1 MEIKKGKYRLIV
13 LFVITAFC
21 YYVGPRYPAFFS
33 TTYHQKIYAL
43 IDWILHQFTHLF
55 SFSIGD
61 LMYAL
66 VILHVFYKTY
76 FFIKNKTFIKLIT
89 FITTYILL
97 FFSLFQILW
106 GFNNYKYSLAHQLE
120 LDRNYTENDLNKL
133 THKLI
138 KEVNLLHNE
147 LAADVKSKIVI
158 EKDLALFNR
167 IAKENY
173 TRLPMELKEVLIQN
187 PINKV
192 KASFYSPFLSYS
204 GFSGYF
210 NPFTHENQV
219 NTEVPSISMPITVAH
234 EMAHQLGISSE
245 SEANFYG
252 YQVMNL
258 SNDLRFR
265 YAANLYA
272 LRYCLKEHHHKANT
286 TYHYWFSQL
295 HPGIQENIYETE
307 KFWNEKRTVST
318 FLFKH
323 IYGRF
328 LKINNQTDGIRSYN
342 RFVDLLINYDK
353 KNQEI

>member
-1 MEIKKGKYRLIV
+1 MKKEKYLLIV
-13 LFVITAFC
+13 LSVLTAFC
-21 YYVGPRYPAFFS
+21 YYAGPRYPDFFS
-33 TTYHQKIYAL
+33 TTYHQKIYTC
-43 IDWILHQFTHLF
+43 IDWILSHFTGLF

-66 VILHVFYKTY
+66 IVLHVVFKTY
-76 FFIKNKTFIKLIT
+76 SFIKNKSFGKLIT
-89 FITTYILL
+89 FITSYILL

-106 GFNNYKYSLAHQLE
+106 GFNNYKHSLTHQLE
-120 LDRNYTENDLNKL
+120 LNRSYTEDDLNKL
-133 THKLI
+133 TGKLI
-138 KEVNLLHNE
+138 KEVNFLHNT
-147 LAADVKSKIVI
+147 LDTGLSSMVVI

-173 TRLPMELKEVLIQN
+173 TKLPLELKEVLVQN

-192 KASFYSPFLSYS
+192 KASFYSPLLSHS

-210 NPFTHENQV
+210 NPFTHENQI
-219 NTEVPSISMPITVAH
+219 NTEVPSIVMPITVAH
-234 EMAHQLGISSE
+234 EMAHQLGISKE

-258 SNDLRFR
+258 SDDLRFR

-272 LRYCLKEHHHKANT
+272 LRYCLKEHHHKAHT
-286 TYHYWFSQL
+286 TYYYWFMQL
-295 HPGIQENIYETE
+295 NPGVQENIHDVEN
-307 KFWNEKRTVST
+307 FWKEKRTVST

-328 LKINNQTDGIRSYN
+328 LKINNQKDGIRSYN

-353 KNQEI
+353 KNQET